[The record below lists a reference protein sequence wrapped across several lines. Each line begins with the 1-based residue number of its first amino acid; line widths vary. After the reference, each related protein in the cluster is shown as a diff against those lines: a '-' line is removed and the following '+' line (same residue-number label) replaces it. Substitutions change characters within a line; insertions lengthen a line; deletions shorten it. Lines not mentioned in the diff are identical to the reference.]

1 MDKLTLAH
9 TYAML
14 HMANPQYKDV
24 DDLEM
29 VEWAFDYA
37 EAMLAEEEK
46 RKDKSRPVVFEKV
59 DNVDWVDELE
69 FQVDWSQAPRSD
81 VVAWDINDHGQ
92 ARWIASDGGYYLAPS
107 FNYKGDW
114 KNSLRERP

>member
-24 DDLEM
+24 DDLDM
-29 VEWAFDYA
+29 VGWAFDYA

-59 DNVDWVDELE
+59 DNVDWVDEIKE
-69 FQVDWSQAPRSD
+69 V
-81 VVAWDINDHGQ
+81 
-92 ARWIASDGGYYLAPS
+92 
-107 FNYKGDW
+107 
-114 KNSLRERP
+114 